1 MALASLGGW
10 GGGTRDM
17 TWEPCP
23 FSTPSLVDSHFPVH
37 SLAIGPERR
46 APGSSGISLMDS
58 LFLFPICLLPLL
70 EKQVC
75 LSQSWKQSAWRPA
88 SIKGVGVGVRVC
100 VCGGACSFPPRR
112 ALLTLPYLKL
122 KKPHLV
128 FLLFKSFQK
137 NVPGLFCQAAHGFL
151 WVLNHSLVPA
161 TTGPP
166 SSW

>member
-10 GGGTRDM
+10 GGGGPR

-23 FSTPSLVDSHFPVH
+23 FSTPSPVDSHFPAH

-88 SIKGVGVGVRVC
+88 SIKGVGVGVGVRV
-100 VCGGACSFPPRR
+100 GGVRVPSYPGEPYSHFPTSNSRSPILSSYFSRVFKR
-112 ALLTLPYLKL
+112 MFQVSSAKLLM
-122 KKPHLV
+122 
-128 FLLFKSFQK
+128 
-137 NVPGLFCQAAHGFL
+137 A
-151 WVLNHSLVPA
+151 
-161 TTGPP
+161 
-166 SSW
+166 SSGC